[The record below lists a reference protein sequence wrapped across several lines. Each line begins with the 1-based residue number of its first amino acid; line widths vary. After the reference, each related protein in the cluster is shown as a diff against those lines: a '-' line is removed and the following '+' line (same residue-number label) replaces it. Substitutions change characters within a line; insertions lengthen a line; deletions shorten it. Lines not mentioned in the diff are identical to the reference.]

1 MNCIQVNT
9 GTPYQ
14 VLIRRGILQD
24 AGEEVKKVKPYARL
38 AVVTDSNVSP
48 LYLRNLLDSLERPDT
63 KIFYL
68 LQWQRAKIQNLWEM
82 PDFCISF
89 CPKQKFP
96 VTVA

>member
-24 AGEEVKKVKPYARL
+24 AGEEVKKVKPNARL

-48 LYLRNLLDSLERPDT
+48 LYLRNLLDSL
-63 KIFYL
+63 
-68 LQWQRAKIQNLWEM
+68 
-82 PDFCISF
+82 
-89 CPKQKFP
+89 
-96 VTVA
+96 

>member
-24 AGEEVKKVKPYARL
+24 AGEEVKKVKPNARL

-48 LYLRNLLDSLERPDT
+48 LYLRNL
-63 KIFYL
+63 
-68 LQWQRAKIQNLWEM
+68 
-82 PDFCISF
+82 
-89 CPKQKFP
+89 
-96 VTVA
+96 

>member
-48 LYLRNLLDSLERPDT
+48 LYLRNLL
-63 KIFYL
+63 
-68 LQWQRAKIQNLWEM
+68 QWQRAKIQNLWEM